1 MNMKDTHLYYLIKAH
16 LPVLRG
22 TYYYIK
28 LVPPSRKAYFH
39 SLEKR
44 KRTTLSDTNY
54 VFLDLV
60 LFSDL
65 LVHMNTGSADGSQQ
79 QQSSSNQSTR
89 GKDATKFFKK
99 GGKLLTFALF
109 IYSFLNFLIIM
120 HKQDEVIENLRK
132 LEVEVMVWCDL

>member
-1 MNMKDTHLYYLIKAH
+1 M
-16 LPVLRG
+16 
-22 TYYYIK
+22 
-28 LVPPSRKAYFH
+28 
-39 SLEKR
+39 
-44 KRTTLSDTNY
+44 
-54 VFLDLV
+54 

>member
-1 MNMKDTHLYYLIKAH
+1 MLEIVIKMHLYYLIKAH

-79 QQSSSNQSTR
+79 QSSSSSNQSTG
-89 GKDATKFFKK
+89 GKDATTFSKS
-99 GGKLLTFALF
+99 GKSYSLFLSLF
-109 IYSFLNFLIIM
+109 IHF
-120 HKQDEVIENLRK
+120 
-132 LEVEVMVWCDL
+132 

>member
-1 MNMKDTHLYYLIKAH
+1 
-16 LPVLRG
+16 
-22 TYYYIK
+22 
-28 LVPPSRKAYFH
+28 
-39 SLEKR
+39 
-44 KRTTLSDTNY
+44 LSDTNY
-54 VFLDLV
+54 IFLDLV
-60 LFSDL
+60 LFLDL

-99 GGKLLTFALF
+99 GGKLLTLALF

-132 LEVEVMVWCDL
+132 LEVEVMVWCDI

>member
-1 MNMKDTHLYYLIKAH
+1 M
-16 LPVLRG
+16 
-22 TYYYIK
+22 
-28 LVPPSRKAYFH
+28 
-39 SLEKR
+39 
-44 KRTTLSDTNY
+44 SDTNY

-99 GGKLLTFALF
+99 GGKLLTLALF

>member
-1 MNMKDTHLYYLIKAH
+1 MKDTHLYYLIKAH

-79 QQSSSNQSTR
+79 QSSSNQSTR

-99 GGKLLTFALF
+99 GGKLYTLLYLF
-109 IYSFLNFLIIM
+109 IDF
-120 HKQDEVIENLRK
+120 
-132 LEVEVMVWCDL
+132 

>member
-1 MNMKDTHLYYLIKAH
+1 M
-16 LPVLRG
+16 
-22 TYYYIK
+22 
-28 LVPPSRKAYFH
+28 
-39 SLEKR
+39 
-44 KRTTLSDTNY
+44 SDTNY

-65 LVHMNTGSADGSQQ
+65 LVHMNTGSADVSQQQ

-109 IYSFLNFLIIM
+109 IYSFLTFLIIM